1 MFRSAFPDRLDI
13 AGTSIELLTRGAGR
27 PLLFLHG
34 GHGVDAGDALVERLA
49 AAGHKVIVPSHPGF
63 GASPRPPGVTG
74 VDDLCHIYLD
84 LMEALDLRDVV
95 LVGVSF
101 GAWIAAELAT
111 MGTGRIRRLILIDA
125 VGVKV
130 SDRETRDIADI
141 FATTVEDIPSLFFHD
156 PEKGKALFHGFDFK
170 NMTDAEVTRFVRNR
184 EALLLYGW
192 SPTLYNPKLLG
203 RLRRVN
209 VPVLLLWGADD
220 KVVGVEYG
228 RRYAA
233 AFKDAQFAVIGGA
246 GHYGYLEQPDA
257 FASHIDTF
265 LAA

>member
-1 MFRSAFPDRLDI
+1 MFRNAFPEKIDV
-13 AGTSIELLTRGAGR
+13 AGASIELLTKGEGS
-27 PLLFLHG
+27 PILFLHA
-34 GHGVDAGDALVERLA
+34 GHGVDTDDALVERLA
-49 AAGHKVIVPSHPGF
+49 RDHKVIVPSHPGF
-63 GASPRPPGVTG
+63 GASSRPTGVTA
-74 VDDLCHIYLD
+74 VDDICHVYLD
-84 LMEALDLRDVV
+84 LIETLDLRDLIV
-95 LVGVSF
+95 VGVSF

-111 MGTGRIRRLILIDA
+111 MGTGRISRLVLIDA

-130 SDRETRDIADI
+130 SDRETRDIKDI
-141 FATTVEDIPSLFFHD
+141 FATTVEDIPGLFFHD
-156 PEKGKALFHGFDFK
+156 PEKGKASFGGFDFK

-184 EALLLYGW
+184 ESLLLFGW

-203 RLRRVN
+203 RLHRVK

-220 KVVGVEYG
+220 KVVGVDYG

-233 AFKDAQFAVIGGA
+233 AFLDARFEVIEGA

-257 FASHIDTF
+257 FAARIDTF